1 MNDSNIDDDFDEI
14 DTPQVDEHEYEISVT
29 SNRPINWH
37 RVELMKEIMAL
48 KKQLSD
54 YDDFIK

>member
-1 MNDSNIDDDFDEI
+1 MSDSNIDDDLDEK
-14 DTPQVDEHEYEISVT
+14 DTPLVDEHEYEISAP

-37 RVELMKEIMAL
+37 RVELLKEKMAL